1 MTRPVRLRDLANEF
15 DTFFLD
21 VWGVLHTGEGPLPG
35 VLDTLRAAR
44 DAGTRI
50 VLLTNTSRLGPQVVE
65 TLGKIG
71 ITRDLFTD
79 VVTAGDVTRD
89 AIVARDPAIFRD
101 LPASPAAFHFGAR
114 DYVPWLFELGLDL
127 DATPEDAQL
136 VFATGAVSN
145 EQALDRARETLRPA
159 ARRRVPLVCT
169 NPDRVIPTSSGPKLG
184 PGAVAAA
191 YAAEGGPIFLYGKP
205 HPPIYA
211 EAQRRAGDARVVAM
225 GDLVDTD
232 VAGAR
237 AAGLAAALIG
247 AVPEDATITPDFVLS
262 AFAW

>member
-1 MTRPVRLRDLANEF
+1 MRPR
-15 DTFFLD
+15 
-21 VWGVLHTGEGPLPG
+21 
-35 VLDTLRAAR
+35 
-44 DAGTRI
+44 
-50 VLLTNTSRLGPQVVE
+50 
-65 TLGKIG
+65 
-71 ITRDLFTD
+71 
-79 VVTAGDVTRD
+79 
-89 AIVARDPAIFRD
+89 
-101 LPASPAAFHFGAR
+101 
-114 DYVPWLFELGLDL
+114 
-127 DATPEDAQL
+127 DAQL

-145 EQALDRARETLRPA
+145 EQALDRAGDA
-159 ARRRVPLVCT
+159 ASGRRRRVPLVCT
-169 NPDRVIPTSSGPKLG
+169 NRIGSSRRRAAKLG

-247 AVPEDATITPDFVLS
+247 AVPEDATITRTSCFPRS
-262 AFAW
+262 RGRAIRR

>member
-127 DATPEDAQL
+127 DATPEDVL
-136 VFATGAVSN
+136 YT
-145 EQALDRARETLRPA
+145 ALNRLMMHARENDVQGEIIQTKL
-159 ARRRVPLVCT
+159 ARSNNLPLWADTAGSVHNYEGQDPCE
-169 NPDRVIPTSSGPKLG
+169 
-184 PGAVAAA
+184 PGKSKYSV
-191 YAAEGGPIFLYGKP
+191 
-205 HPPIYA
+205 
-211 EAQRRAGDARVVAM
+211 
-225 GDLVDTD
+225 
-232 VAGAR
+232 
-237 AAGLAAALIG
+237 
-247 AVPEDATITPDFVLS
+247 
-262 AFAW
+262 